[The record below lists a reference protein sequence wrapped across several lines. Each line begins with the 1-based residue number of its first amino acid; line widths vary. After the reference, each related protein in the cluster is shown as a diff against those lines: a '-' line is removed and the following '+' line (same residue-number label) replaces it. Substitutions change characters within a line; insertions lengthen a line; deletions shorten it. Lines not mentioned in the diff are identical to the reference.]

1 MNIEKFLKNIY
12 NFIIWMNINIFEPL
26 NGSVRIDAF
35 VGIVGV
41 LVAIVIFI
49 AETVNDRK
57 VETQKRFVLEKT
69 RMKGIMIFSIL
80 ILSLCIIKE
89 IIPYNKECV
98 NLFKILF
105 FAVELLLNFF
115 ICCSICL
122 TIKLFG
128 IAIKLNTDSDYF
140 SAEYDKYIEKRL
152 MEIHNR
158 NIKNS
163 KKELK
168 NESID
173 KFLKDNKKYFSFDVE
188 NIDDYIPI
196 KANKSGIFKS
206 YSCRSLQAI
215 IDKIEEEKRRRKELI
230 VYTKPLI
237 ILNLKGG
244 EKVNRGVTVA
254 YCKNDIINYEDSIRN
269 SCLLNDSIPY
279 LDNEINLIINDLFSL
294 AETNIDDNFD
304 SDSRLFNFYNFLYKN
319 NMRSLL
325 DISYEYIRKIYI
337 KYYKDIHKN
346 KELANFLSTLAS
358 LAYSNEDYERYRF
371 LSNYIYY
378 CYTEQLEITDD
389 VRKTSYD
396 FTNSLFRYDYY
407 SIKENSDSI
416 YYDVLLSNLMN
427 FLFDLIIKKEFK
439 AINDLF
445 NNVIFDYNGFIDG
458 EPDSYD
464 IIKIQFSFGF
474 IYGLIILS
482 NKDIFNEKDKD
493 ELKKLINY
501 IKSNF
506 VDFYSQNEAIEYFK
520 KYYNS
525 NSNVHDVYY
534 RFDFRFENKEY
545 RNSWSGIQVDNI
557 FILKEYIYAFSI
569 DYSNSD
575 DINSELIS
583 KDNKYFYERLLN
595 IVKSDEK
602 SKLDAILDISFNN
615 SSLINVLEKLV
626 EECKKA
632 EVEYIKN
639 NKISPEKT
647 ESFKNVIFNEIENG
661 NELISYLKDNNK
673 YSIINKR
680 NKRLFGINQIMGRE
694 LFFDEVYG
702 LNNISKDYARAILTG
717 ISKDY
722 LKKLD
727 SIAEVI
733 KEDFVKYIDSLNE
746 KEKYVIITSP
756 SNWRILNL
764 NNFDDKTIDI
774 NNRKIDLIKIP
785 KARDIYLIKKKDL
798 PKVDMYEPD
807 IKESGTYLNGV
818 YYDLIDCSTN
828 TSARNEIQKNTKWLE
843 EKGSVEDQIEY
854 LKGNCVF
861 KLFISPSI
869 RKITNSK
876 CYKFVIKEGDE
887 Q

>member
-140 SAEYDKYIEKRL
+140 SVEYDKYIEKRL

-575 DINSELIS
+575 NINSELIS

-661 NELISYLKDNNK
+661 DELISYLKDNNK

>member
-1 MNIEKFLKNIY
+1 MNIEEFLKNVY
-12 NFIIWMNINIFEPL
+12 NFIIWMNTKIFEPL

-49 AETVNDRK
+49 AETMNDRK

-69 RMKGIMIFSIL
+69 RMKGIMTFSIL

-89 IIPYNKECV
+89 LIPYNKECV
-98 NLFKILF
+98 DLFKILF
-105 FAVELLLNFF
+105 FAVELLLNIF
-115 ICCSICL
+115 ICCSIWL

-163 KKELK
+163 KKKLK

-215 IDKIEEEKRRRKELI
+215 IDKIEEEKRRKKELI

-346 KELANFLSTLAS
+346 KELANFLSTLTS

-445 NNVIFDYNGFIDG
+445 NNFIFDYNGFIDG

-482 NKDIFNEKDKD
+482 NKDVFNEDDKN

-506 VDFYSQNEAIEYFK
+506 VDYYSQNEVIEYFK

-525 NSNVHDVYY
+525 NSNIRDVYY
-534 RFDFRFENKEY
+534 HFDFRFGNKKY
-545 RNSWSGIQVDNI
+545 RNSWSGIHVDDI
-557 FILKEYIYAFSI
+557 FILKEFIYVFCI
-569 DYSNSD
+569 DYSNLD

-583 KDNKYFYERLLN
+583 KDNKYFYERLLD
-595 IVKSDEK
+595 IVKSDKK
-602 SKLDAILDISFNN
+602 SKLDTVLDISFNN
-615 SSLINVLEKLV
+615 SSLINILEKLV
-626 EECKKA
+626 EECQKA

-639 NKISPEKT
+639 NKISTEKT
-647 ESFKNVIFNEIENG
+647 DSFKNAIFREIENG
-661 NELISYLKDNNK
+661 NELTSYLKDNNK
-673 YSIINKR
+673 YSIINKK
-680 NKRLFGINQIMGRE
+680 NKRLFGINQIIGRE
-694 LFFDEVYG
+694 LFFDNVYG
-702 LNNISKDYARAILTG
+702 LDNISKDYGRAVLIG

-722 LKKLD
+722 LKKID

-733 KEDFVKYIDSLNE
+733 KEDFVKYIDDLNE

-807 IKESGTYLNGV
+807 INESGTYLNGV
-818 YYDLIDCSTN
+818 YYELIDCSTN
-828 TSARNEIQKNTKWLE
+828 ISARNEIQKNTKWLE

-869 RKITNSK
+869 RKIPNSK

-887 Q
+887 

>member
-1 MNIEKFLKNIY
+1 M
-12 NFIIWMNINIFEPL
+12 
-26 NGSVRIDAF
+26 
-35 VGIVGV
+35 
-41 LVAIVIFI
+41 
-49 AETVNDRK
+49 
-57 VETQKRFVLEKT
+57 
-69 RMKGIMIFSIL
+69 
-80 ILSLCIIKE
+80 
-89 IIPYNKECV
+89 
-98 NLFKILF
+98 
-105 FAVELLLNFF
+105 
-115 ICCSICL
+115 
-122 TIKLFG
+122 
-128 IAIKLNTDSDYF
+128 
-140 SAEYDKYIEKRL
+140 
-152 MEIHNR
+152 
-158 NIKNS
+158 
-163 KKELK
+163 
-168 NESID
+168 
-173 KFLKDNKKYFSFDVE
+173 
-188 NIDDYIPI
+188 
-196 KANKSGIFKS
+196 
-206 YSCRSLQAI
+206 
-215 IDKIEEEKRRRKELI
+215 
-230 VYTKPLI
+230 
-237 ILNLKGG
+237 
-244 EKVNRGVTVA
+244 TVA

>member
-1 MNIEKFLKNIY
+1 MSIKEFLKNVY
-12 NFIIWMNINIFEPL
+12 NFIIWMNVNVFEPL

-49 AETVNDRK
+49 AETMNDSK

-69 RMKGIMIFSIL
+69 KMKSIMIFSIF

-98 NLFKILF
+98 ELFKILF
-105 FAVELLLNFF
+105 FVVELLLNIF
-115 ICCSICL
+115 ICRSIWL

-163 KKELK
+163 KKKLK

-173 KFLKDNKKYFSFDVE
+173 KFVKDNKKYFSFDVE

-206 YSCRSLQAI
+206 YSCRSLQVI
-215 IDKIEEEKRRRKELI
+215 IDKIEEENRKRKELI
-230 VYTKPLI
+230 VYTTPLI
-237 ILNLKGG
+237 VLKLKGG
-244 EKVNRGVTVA
+244 EKINRGVTVA
-254 YCKNDIINYEDSIRN
+254 YCKNEVIHYEDSIRN

-319 NMRSLL
+319 NMTSLI

-358 LAYSNEDYERYRF
+358 LAYSNEDYERYSF

-396 FTNSLFRYDYY
+396 FTNSLLRYDYY

-482 NKDIFNEKDKD
+482 NKDAFNADDKD

-506 VDFYSQNEAIEYFK
+506 VNFYSQNEAIEYFK

-534 RFDFRFENKEY
+534 HFDFKFENKEY
-545 RNSWSGIQVDNI
+545 RNSWPGIHVDDT
-557 FILKEYIYAFSI
+557 FILKEFIYVFGI

-583 KDNKYFYERLLN
+583 KDNKYFYEILLN

-602 SKLDAILDISFNN
+602 SKLDAVLDISFNN
-615 SSLINVLEKLV
+615 TSLINILEKLV
-626 EECKKA
+626 EECNKA
-632 EVEYIKN
+632 EAEYIKN
-639 NKISPEKT
+639 NKISSEKT
-647 ESFKNVIFNEIENG
+647 ESFKNAIFREIENG
-661 NELISYLKDNNK
+661 NELTSYLKDNNK

-702 LNNISKDYARAILTG
+702 LDNISKDYGHAILTG
-717 ISKDY
+717 ISKEY

-727 SIAEVI
+727 SIAKVI
-733 KEDFVKYIDSLNE
+733 KEDFVKYIDGLNE

-828 TSARNEIQKNTKWLE
+828 TNARSEIQKNTKWLE

-869 RKITNSK
+869 RKIPNSK

-887 Q
+887 

>member
-140 SAEYDKYIEKRL
+140 SVEYDKYIEKRL

-661 NELISYLKDNNK
+661 DELISYLKDNNK

>member
-1 MNIEKFLKNIY
+1 MNIEEFLKNIY

-41 LVAIVIFI
+41 LVAIIIFI
-49 AETVNDRK
+49 SETMNDRK

-69 RMKGIMIFSIL
+69 KMKSIMTFSIF

-89 IIPYNKECV
+89 VIPYNKECV
-98 NLFKILF
+98 ELFKILF
-105 FAVELLLNFF
+105 FVVELLLNIF
-115 ICCSICL
+115 ICRSIWL

-140 SAEYDKYIEKRL
+140 SAKYDKYIEKRL

-163 KKELK
+163 KKKLK

-173 KFLKDNKKYFSFDVE
+173 KFVKDNKKYFSFDVE

-215 IDKIEEEKRRRKELI
+215 IDKIEEENRKRKELI
-230 VYTKPLI
+230 VCTDPLI
-237 ILNLKGG
+237 ILKLKGG
-244 EKVNRGVTVA
+244 EKINRGVTVA
-254 YCKNDIINYEDSIRN
+254 YCKNEIIHYEDSIRN
-269 SCLLNDSIPY
+269 SCLLNDSVPY

-337 KYYKDIHKN
+337 KYCKDIHKN

-427 FLFDLIIKKEFK
+427 FLFDLIIKREFK

-445 NNVIFDYNGFIDG
+445 NNFIFDYNGFIDG

-482 NKDIFNEKDKD
+482 NKDVFNEDDKN

-506 VDFYSQNEAIEYFK
+506 VDYYSQNEVIEYFK

-525 NSNVHDVYY
+525 NSNIRDVYY
-534 RFDFRFENKEY
+534 HFDFRFENKKY
-545 RNSWSGIQVDNI
+545 RNSWSGIHVDDI
-557 FILKEYIYAFSI
+557 FILKEFIYVFCI
-569 DYSNSD
+569 DYSNLD

-583 KDNKYFYERLLN
+583 KDNKYFYERLLD
-595 IVKSDEK
+595 IVKSDKK
-602 SKLDAILDISFNN
+602 SKLDTVLDISFNN
-615 SSLINVLEKLV
+615 SSLINILEKLV
-626 EECKKA
+626 EECQKA

-639 NKISPEKT
+639 NKISTEKT
-647 ESFKNVIFNEIENG
+647 DSFKNAIFREIENG
-661 NELISYLKDNNK
+661 NELTSYLKDNNK
-673 YSIINKR
+673 YSIINKK
-680 NKRLFGINQIMGRE
+680 NKRLFGINQIIGRE
-694 LFFDEVYG
+694 LFFDNVYG
-702 LNNISKDYARAILTG
+702 LDNISKDYGRAVLIG

-722 LKKLD
+722 LKKID

-733 KEDFVKYIDSLNE
+733 KEDFVKYIDNLNE
-746 KEKYVIITSP
+746 KEKYVIITSQ

-828 TSARNEIQKNTKWLE
+828 ISARNEIQKNTKWLE

-869 RKITNSK
+869 RKIPNSK
-876 CYKFVIKEGDE
+876 CYKFVIKERDE
-887 Q
+887 

>member
-1 MNIEKFLKNIY
+1 MTKEELLKNVY
-12 NFIIWMNINIFEPL
+12 NIIIWMNVNVFEPL

-35 VGIVGV
+35 VGIIGV

-49 AETVNDRK
+49 VETMNDRK

-69 RMKGIMIFSIL
+69 KIKGVMTFSIF
-80 ILSLCIIKE
+80 ILSLYIIKE
-89 IIPYNKECV
+89 VIPYNKDCADF
-98 NLFKILF
+98 FKILF
-105 FAVELLLNFF
+105 FIVEFLLNIF
-115 ICCSICL
+115 IWCSIWL

-128 IAIKLNTDSDYF
+128 ISIRLNTDSDYF
-140 SAEYDKYIEKRL
+140 SSEYDKYIKKRL
-152 MEIHNR
+152 REIHNR

-163 KKELK
+163 KKKLK

-173 KFLKDNKKYFSFDVE
+173 EFVKDNKKYFSFEAE

-215 IDKIEEEKRRRKELI
+215 IDKIEEENMKRKELI
-230 VYTKPLI
+230 VNAGPLI
-237 ILNLKGG
+237 ILKLKGG
-244 EKVNRGVTVA
+244 EKINRGVTVA
-254 YCKNDIINYEDSIRN
+254 YCKNDIINYEDSIKN

-279 LDNEINLIINDLFSL
+279 LDNEINSIVNDLFAL

-325 DISYEYIRKIYI
+325 DISYEHIRKIYI

-358 LAYSNEDYERYRF
+358 LAYSNEDYERYMF
-371 LSNYIYY
+371 LNNYIYY
-378 CYTEQLEITDD
+378 CYTEQLKITDD
-389 VRKTSYD
+389 VRKTSYN
-396 FTNSLFRYDYY
+396 FTNSLFRYNYY
-407 SIKENSDSI
+407 SVKENSDSI
-416 YYDVLLSNLMN
+416 YYDALLSNLMN
-427 FLFDLIIKKEFK
+427 FLFDLIIKKEFE

-445 NNVIFDYNGFIDG
+445 HNIIFDYNGFIDG

-482 NKDIFNEKDKD
+482 NKDVFKENDKGK
-493 ELKKLINY
+493 LKKLINY
-501 IKSNF
+501 IKGNF

-520 KYYNS
+520 KYYNF
-525 NSNVHDVYY
+525 NSNVRDVYHNFY
-534 RFDFRFENKEY
+534 LKFENKKY
-545 RNSWSGIQVDNI
+545 RNSWSVTHIDDI
-557 FILKEYIYAFSI
+557 FILKEFIYVFGI
-569 DYSNSD
+569 GYSNSD
-575 DINSELIS
+575 DINPELIS
-583 KDNKYFYERLLN
+583 KDNKYFYEKLLD
-595 IVKSDEK
+595 IVKSAER
-602 SKLDAILDISFNN
+602 SKLEVILDVSFNN
-615 SSLINVLEKLV
+615 SSLIDVLEKLAD
-626 EECKKA
+626 ECKKA
-632 EVEYIKN
+632 EAEYIKN

-647 ESFKNVIFNEIENG
+647 ESFKNAILKEIDNG
-661 NELISYLKDNNK
+661 NELISYLKVNNK
-673 YSIINKR
+673 YSVINKR

-694 LFFDEVYG
+694 LFFDEFYG
-702 LNNISKDYARAILTG
+702 LDNISKDYGSAILTG

-733 KEDFVKYIDSLNE
+733 KEDFVKYIDGLNK

-756 SNWRILNL
+756 SNWQILNL
-764 NNFDDKTIDI
+764 KNFDDKTIDI
-774 NNRKIDLIKIP
+774 NNRKIDLIMIP

-807 IKESGTYLNGV
+807 TKESGTYSNGV

-828 TSARNEIQKNTKWLE
+828 TSARDEIQKNTKWLE

-869 RKITNSK
+869 RKVPNAK
-876 CYKFVIKEGDE
+876 CYKFVIKEGDK
-887 Q
+887 

>member
-1 MNIEKFLKNIY
+1 MNIEEFMKNVY
-12 NFIIWMNINIFEPL
+12 NFIIWMNVNIFEPL

-49 AETVNDRK
+49 AETMNDRK
-57 VETQKRFVLEKT
+57 VETHKRFVLEKT
-69 RMKGIMIFSIL
+69 RMKGIMSFSIL

-89 IIPYNKECV
+89 IIPYSKECAD
-98 NLFKILF
+98 LFKILF
-105 FAVELLLNFF
+105 FVVELLLNIF
-115 ICCSICL
+115 ICRSIWL

-152 MEIHNR
+152 MEIHNK

-163 KKELK
+163 KKKLK

-173 KFLKDNKKYFSFDVE
+173 KFVKDNKKYFSFDVE

-215 IDKIEEEKRRRKELI
+215 IDKIEEENRRRKELI

-337 KYYKDIHKN
+337 KYYKDIHKS

-482 NKDIFNEKDKD
+482 NKDIFNEDDKD
-493 ELKKLINY
+493 ELKKLIKY
-501 IKSNF
+501 IESNF

-525 NSNVHDVYY
+525 KSNVHDVYY
-534 RFDFRFENKEY
+534 HFDFKFENKEY
-545 RNSWSGIQVDNI
+545 RNSWPGIHVDDI
-557 FILKEYIYAFSI
+557 FILKEFIYVFGI
-569 DYSNSD
+569 GYSNSND
-575 DINSELIS
+575 LKSELIS
-583 KDNKYFYERLLN
+583 KNNKYFYERLLN
-595 IVKSDEK
+595 IVKSDKK
-602 SKLDAILDISFNN
+602 SKLETVLDINFNN
-615 SSLINVLEKLV
+615 SSLISVLEKLV

-632 EVEYIKN
+632 EAEYIKN
-639 NKISPEKT
+639 NKISSEKT
-647 ESFKNVIFNEIENG
+647 ESFKNIIFKEIENG
-661 NELISYLKDNNK
+661 NELTSYLKDNNK

-702 LNNISKDYARAILTG
+702 LDNISKDYGRAILTG

-733 KEDFVKYIDSLNE
+733 KEDFVKYIDGLNE
-746 KEKYVIITSP
+746 KEKYVIVTSP

-869 RKITNSK
+869 RKIPNSK
-876 CYKFVIKEGDE
+876 CHKFVIKEGDE
-887 Q
+887 

>member
-1 MNIEKFLKNIY
+1 MNIEEFLKNIY

-49 AETVNDRK
+49 AETMNDRK
-57 VETQKRFVLEKT
+57 IETQKRFVLEKT
-69 RMKGIMIFSIL
+69 RMKGIMTFSII

-89 IIPYNKECV
+89 IIPYNKESV
-98 NLFKILF
+98 DLFKILF
-105 FAVELLLNFF
+105 FAVELLLNIF
-115 ICCSICL
+115 ICCSIWL

-152 MEIHNR
+152 MEIQNR

-163 KKELK
+163 KKKLK

-173 KFLKDNKKYFSFDVE
+173 KFVKDNKKYLSFDVE

-196 KANKSGIFKS
+196 KANKSGIFES

-215 IDKIEEEKRRRKELI
+215 IDKIEEENRRRKELI

-254 YCKNDIINYEDSIRN
+254 YCKNDIINYEDSISN

-304 SDSRLFNFYNFLYKN
+304 SDSRLFNLYNFLYKN

-346 KELANFLSTLAS
+346 KELANFLSTIAS
-358 LAYSNEDYERYRF
+358 LAYSNEDYEKYRF
-371 LSNYIYY
+371 LNNYIYY

-407 SIKENSDSI
+407 SIKENNDSI

-482 NKDIFNEKDKD
+482 NKDVFNEEDKD

-534 RFDFRFENKEY
+534 HFDFRFENKEY
-545 RNSWSGIQVDNI
+545 RNSWSVIHVDDI
-557 FILKEYIYAFSI
+557 FILKEFIYVFGI
-569 DYSNSD
+569 DHSNSD

-595 IVKSDEK
+595 IVKLGEK
-602 SKLDAILDISFNN
+602 SKLDAVLDISFNN
-615 SSLINVLEKLV
+615 PSLINILEKLV

-632 EVEYIKN
+632 EDEYIKN
-639 NKISPEKT
+639 NKISLEKT
-647 ESFKNVIFNEIENG
+647 ESFKNVIFIEIENG
-661 NELISYLKDNNK
+661 NELTSYLKDNNK

-702 LNNISKDYARAILTG
+702 LDNISKDYARAILTG

-733 KEDFVKYIDSLNE
+733 KEDFVKYIDGLNE

-756 SNWRILNL
+756 SNWQILNL

-807 IKESGTYLNGV
+807 IKEPGTYLNGV

-861 KLFISPSI
+861 KLYISPSI
-869 RKITNSK
+869 IKIPNSK
-876 CYKFVIKEGDE
+876 CYKFVIKERDD
-887 Q
+887 

>member
-1 MNIEKFLKNIY
+1 MNIEEFLKNIY

-49 AETVNDRK
+49 AETMNDRK

-69 RMKGIMIFSIL
+69 KMKRIMTFSIF

-89 IIPYNKECV
+89 VIPYNKECV
-98 NLFKILF
+98 GLFKILF
-105 FAVELLLNFF
+105 FVVELLLNIF
-115 ICCSICL
+115 ICRSIWL

-140 SAEYDKYIEKRL
+140 FAEYDKYIEKRL

-158 NIKNS
+158 NINNS
-163 KKELK
+163 KKKLK

-173 KFLKDNKKYFSFDVE
+173 KFLKNNKKYFSFDVE
-188 NIDDYIPI
+188 NVDDYIPI

-346 KELANFLSTLAS
+346 KELANFFSTLAS

-474 IYGLIILS
+474 IYGLIILT
-482 NKDIFNEKDKD
+482 NKNIFNEDDKA
-493 ELKKLINY
+493 ELKKLIKY
-501 IKSNF
+501 IESNF

-534 RFDFRFENKEY
+534 HFDFRFENKEY
-545 RNSWSGIQVDNI
+545 RNSWSGIHVDDI
-557 FILKEYIYAFSI
+557 FILKEFIYVFGI

-595 IVKSDEK
+595 IVKSDEN
-602 SKLDAILDISFNN
+602 SKLDAVLDISFNN

-626 EECKKA
+626 EECKKTEA
-632 EVEYIKN
+632 EYIKN
-639 NKISPEKT
+639 NKISSEKT

-661 NELISYLKDNNK
+661 NELTSYLKDNNK

-694 LFFDEVYG
+694 FFFDEVYG
-702 LNNISKDYARAILTG
+702 LDNISKDYARAILTG

-733 KEDFVKYIDSLNE
+733 KEDFVKYIDGLNE

-756 SNWRILNL
+756 SNWRVLNL

-798 PKVDMYEPD
+798 PKVYMYEPD

-869 RKITNSK
+869 RKIPNSK
-876 CYKFVIKEGDE
+876 CYKFVIKEEDE
-887 Q
+887 

>member
-545 RNSWSGIQVDNI
+545 KNSWSGIQVDNI

-694 LFFDEVYG
+694 LFFDDVYG

-818 YYDLIDCSTN
+818 YYALIDCSTN

>member
-482 NKDIFNEKDKD
+482 NKDIFNEKDTD

-520 KYYNS
+520 KYFNS

-534 RFDFRFENKEY
+534 RFDFRLENKEY

-661 NELISYLKDNNK
+661 DELISYLKDNNK

-854 LKGNCVF
+854 LKGKCVF

>member
-1 MNIEKFLKNIY
+1 MSIEEFLKNVY
-12 NFIIWMNINIFEPL
+12 NFIIWMNVNVFEPL
-26 NGSVRIDAF
+26 NRSVRIDAF

-49 AETVNDRK
+49 AETMNDRK

-69 RMKGIMIFSIL
+69 KMKSIMTFSIF

-89 IIPYNKECV
+89 VIPYNKECV
-98 NLFKILF
+98 GLFKILF
-105 FAVELLLNFF
+105 FVVELLLNIF
-115 ICCSICL
+115 ICRSIWL

-140 SAEYDKYIEKRL
+140 STEYDKYIEKRL
-152 MEIHNR
+152 MGIHNR

-163 KKELK
+163 KKKLK

-173 KFLKDNKKYFSFDVE
+173 KFVKDNKKYFSFDVE

-215 IDKIEEEKRRRKELI
+215 IDKIEEENRRRKELI
-230 VYTKPLI
+230 VYTKPLM

-304 SDSRLFNFYNFLYKN
+304 SDSRLFNFYNFLY
-319 NMRSLL
+319 
-325 DISYEYIRKIYI
+325 ISYEHIRKIYI

-346 KELANFLSTLAS
+346 KELAKFLSTLAS
-358 LAYSNEDYERYRF
+358 LAYSNEDYERYKF
-371 LSNYIYY
+371 LNNYIYY

-416 YYDVLLSNLMN
+416 YYDVLLSNLMS

-482 NKDIFNEKDKD
+482 NKDVFNEDDKD

-501 IKSNF
+501 IESNF

-520 KYYNS
+520 KYYNF
-525 NSNVHDVYY
+525 NSNIRGVYY
-534 RFDFRFENKEY
+534 HFDFRFENKKY
-545 RNSWSGIQVDNI
+545 RNSWSGVHIDDI
-557 FILKEYIYAFSI
+557 FILKEFIYVFDI
-569 DYSNSD
+569 DHSNSD
-575 DINSELIS
+575 NINSELIS
-583 KDNKYFYERLLN
+583 KDNKYFYERLLDV
-595 IVKSDEK
+595 VKSDEK
-602 SKLDAILDISFNN
+602 SKLDTVLDISFNN
-615 SSLINVLEKLV
+615 SSLINILEKLV
-626 EECKKA
+626 EECQKA

-639 NKISPEKT
+639 HKISTEKT
-647 ESFKNVIFNEIENG
+647 DSFKSAIFKEIKNG
-661 NELISYLKDNNK
+661 NELTSYLKDNNK
-673 YSIINKR
+673 YSIVNKR
-680 NKRLFGINQIMGRE
+680 NKRLFGINQIIGRE
-694 LFFDEVYG
+694 LFFDNVYG
-702 LNNISKDYARAILTG
+702 LDNISKDYGRAILTG

-733 KEDFVKYIDSLNE
+733 KEDFVEYINSLNK
-746 KEKYVIITSP
+746 KEQYVIITSP

-764 NNFDDKTIDI
+764 NKLNDKIIDI
-774 NNRKIDLIKIP
+774 NGKKIDLIKMP

-798 PKVDMYEPD
+798 PKVDMFKPD

-828 TSARNEIQKNTKWLE
+828 ISARNEIQKNTKWLE

-869 RKITNSK
+869 KKVPNSK

-887 Q
+887 

>member
-1 MNIEKFLKNIY
+1 MNIEEFLNNIY
-12 NFIIWMNINIFEPL
+12 NFIIWMNINIFEHL

-49 AETVNDRK
+49 AETMNDRK

-69 RMKGIMIFSIL
+69 RMKGIMTFSIL

-98 NLFKILF
+98 DLFKILF
-105 FAVELLLNFF
+105 FAVELLLNIF
-115 ICCSICL
+115 ICCSIWL

-140 SAEYDKYIEKRL
+140 SAEYNKYIENRL
-152 MEIHNR
+152 REIHNR

-163 KKELK
+163 KKRLK

-215 IDKIEEEKRRRKELI
+215 IDKIEEENRRRKELI

-237 ILNLKGG
+237 ILNLKSG

-407 SIKENSDSI
+407 SLKENSDSI

-474 IYGLIILS
+474 IYGLIILT
-482 NKDIFNEKDKD
+482 NKNIFNEDDKD
-493 ELKKLINY
+493 ELKKLIKY
-501 IKSNF
+501 IESNF

-534 RFDFRFENKEY
+534 HFDFRFENKEY
-545 RNSWSGIQVDNI
+545 RNSWSGIHVDDI
-557 FILKEYIYAFSI
+557 FILKEFIYVFGI

-602 SKLDAILDISFNN
+602 SKLDALLDISFNN
-615 SSLINVLEKLV
+615 SSLISVLEKLV
-626 EECKKA
+626 EECKKDEA
-632 EVEYIKN
+632 EYIKN
-639 NKISPEKT
+639 NKISSEKT

-661 NELISYLKDNNK
+661 NELTSYLKDNNK

-702 LNNISKDYARAILTG
+702 LDNISKDYVRAILTG

-733 KEDFVKYIDSLNE
+733 KEDFVKYIDGLNE

-764 NNFDDKTIDI
+764 NNFDDKTIDT

-869 RKITNSK
+869 IKIPNSK

-887 Q
+887 

>member
-1 MNIEKFLKNIY
+1 MSIEEFLKNVY
-12 NFIIWMNINIFEPL
+12 NFIIWMNVNVFEPL

-49 AETVNDRK
+49 AETMNDSK

-69 RMKGIMIFSIL
+69 KMKSIMIFSIF

-98 NLFKILF
+98 ELFKILF
-105 FAVELLLNFF
+105 FVVELLLNIF
-115 ICCSICL
+115 ICRSIWL

-128 IAIKLNTDSDYF
+128 IAIKLNADSDHF

-163 KKELK
+163 KKKLK

-173 KFLKDNKKYFSFDVE
+173 KFVKDNKKYFSFDVE

-215 IDKIEEEKRRRKELI
+215 IDKIEEENRKRKELI
-230 VYTKPLI
+230 VYTTPLI
-237 ILNLKGG
+237 VLKLKGG
-244 EKVNRGVTVA
+244 EKINRGVTVA
-254 YCKNDIINYEDSIRN
+254 YCKNEIIHYEDSIRN

-319 NMRSLL
+319 NMRSLI

-358 LAYSNEDYERYRF
+358 LAYSNEDYERYSF

-482 NKDIFNEKDKD
+482 NKDAFNADDKD

-506 VDFYSQNEAIEYFK
+506 VNFYSQNEAIEYFK

-534 RFDFRFENKEY
+534 RFDFKFENKEY
-545 RNSWSGIQVDNI
+545 RNSWSGIHVDDI
-557 FILKEYIYAFSI
+557 FILKEFIYVFGI
-569 DYSNSD
+569 DYSNAD
-575 DINSELIS
+575 DINYELIS
-583 KDNKYFYERLLN
+583 KDNKYFYEKLLN
-595 IVKSDEK
+595 IMKSDEK
-602 SKLDAILDISFNN
+602 SKLDAILDVNFNN
-615 SSLINVLEKLV
+615 SSLINILKKLL
-626 EECKKA
+626 EECNKA
-632 EVEYIKN
+632 EAEYIKN
-639 NKISPEKT
+639 NKISSEKT
-647 ESFKNVIFNEIENG
+647 ENFKNAIFREIENG
-661 NELISYLKDNNK
+661 NELTSYLKDNNK

-680 NKRLFGINQIMGRE
+680 NKRLFGINQIMERE

-702 LNNISKDYARAILTG
+702 LDNISKDYGHAILTG
-717 ISKDY
+717 ISKEY

-733 KEDFVKYIDSLNE
+733 KEDFVKYIDGLNE
-746 KEKYVIITSP
+746 KEKYVIVVSP

-869 RKITNSK
+869 RKIPNSK
-876 CYKFVIKEGDE
+876 CYKFIIKEGDE
-887 Q
+887 

>member
-1 MNIEKFLKNIY
+1 MNIEEFMKNVY
-12 NFIIWMNINIFEPL
+12 NFIIWMNVNIFEPL

-49 AETVNDRK
+49 AETMNDRK
-57 VETQKRFVLEKT
+57 VETHKRFVLEKT
-69 RMKGIMIFSIL
+69 RMKGIMSFSIL

-89 IIPYNKECV
+89 IIPYSKECAD
-98 NLFKILF
+98 LFKILF
-105 FAVELLLNFF
+105 FVVELLLNIF
-115 ICCSICL
+115 ICRSIWL

-152 MEIHNR
+152 MEIHNK

-163 KKELK
+163 KKKLK

-173 KFLKDNKKYFSFDVE
+173 KFVKDNKKYFSFDVE

-215 IDKIEEEKRRRKELI
+215 IDKIEEENRRRKELI

-482 NKDIFNEKDKD
+482 NKDIFNEDDKD
-493 ELKKLINY
+493 ELKKLIKY
-501 IKSNF
+501 IESNF

-525 NSNVHDVYY
+525 KSNVHDVYY
-534 RFDFRFENKEY
+534 HFDFKFENKEY
-545 RNSWSGIQVDNI
+545 RNSWPGIHVDDI
-557 FILKEYIYAFSI
+557 FILKEFIYVFGI
-569 DYSNSD
+569 GYSNSND
-575 DINSELIS
+575 LKSELIS
-583 KDNKYFYERLLN
+583 KNNKYFYERLLN

-602 SKLDAILDISFNN
+602 SKLETVLDINFNN
-615 SSLINVLEKLV
+615 SSLISVLEKLV

-632 EVEYIKN
+632 EAEYIKN
-639 NKISPEKT
+639 NKISSEKT
-647 ESFKNVIFNEIENG
+647 ESFKNIIFKEIENG
-661 NELISYLKDNNK
+661 NELTSYLKDNNK

-702 LNNISKDYARAILTG
+702 LDNISKDYGRAILTG

-733 KEDFVKYIDSLNE
+733 KEDFVKYIDGLNE
-746 KEKYVIITSP
+746 KEKYVIVTSP

-869 RKITNSK
+869 RKIPNSK
-876 CYKFVIKEGDE
+876 CHKFVIKEGDE
-887 Q
+887 

>member
-1 MNIEKFLKNIY
+1 MSIEEFLKNVY
-12 NFIIWMNINIFEPL
+12 NFIIWMNVNVFEPL
-26 NGSVRIDAF
+26 NRSVRIDAF

-49 AETVNDRK
+49 AETMNDRK

-69 RMKGIMIFSIL
+69 KMKSIMTFSIF

-89 IIPYNKECV
+89 VIPYNKECV
-98 NLFKILF
+98 GLFKILF
-105 FAVELLLNFF
+105 FVVELLLNIF
-115 ICCSICL
+115 ICRSIWL

-140 SAEYDKYIEKRL
+140 STEYDKYIEKRL

-163 KKELK
+163 KKKLK

-173 KFLKDNKKYFSFDVE
+173 KFVKDNKKYFSFDVE

-215 IDKIEEEKRRRKELI
+215 IDKIEEENRRRKELI
-230 VYTKPLI
+230 VYTKPLM

-254 YCKNDIINYEDSIRN
+254 YCKNDIKNYEDSIRN

-337 KYYKDIHKN
+337 KYYKDVHKN

-474 IYGLIILS
+474 IYGLIILT
-482 NKDIFNEKDKD
+482 NKDIFNEDDKD
-493 ELKKLINY
+493 ELKKLIKY
-501 IKSNF
+501 IESNF
-506 VDFYSQNEAIEYFK
+506 VDFYSQNEAIEYFQ

-534 RFDFRFENKEY
+534 HFDFRFENKEY
-545 RNSWSGIQVDNI
+545 RNSWSGIHVDDI
-557 FILKEYIYAFSI
+557 FILKEFIYVFGI
-569 DYSNSD
+569 GYSNSND
-575 DINSELIS
+575 LNSELIS

-602 SKLDAILDISFNN
+602 SKLETVLDVNFNN
-615 SSLINVLEKLV
+615 SSLISVLEKLV

-632 EVEYIKN
+632 EAEYIKN
-639 NKISPEKT
+639 NKISSEKT
-647 ESFKNVIFNEIENG
+647 ESFKNIIFKEIENG
-661 NELISYLKDNNK
+661 NELTSYLKDNNK

-702 LNNISKDYARAILTG
+702 LDNISKDYGRAILTG

-733 KEDFVKYIDSLNE
+733 KEDFVKYIDGLNE
-746 KEKYVIITSP
+746 NEKYVIVTST

-869 RKITNSK
+869 RKIPNSK

-887 Q
+887 

>member
-1 MNIEKFLKNIY
+1 MNIEEFLKKVY
-12 NFIIWMNINIFEPL
+12 NFIIWMNANIFEPL
-26 NGSVRIDAF
+26 NGNVRIDAF

-49 AETVNDRK
+49 AETMNDRK

-69 RMKGIMIFSIL
+69 KMKSIMIFSIF

-89 IIPYNKECV
+89 IIPHNKECAD
-98 NLFKILF
+98 LFKILF
-105 FAVELLLNFF
+105 FAVELLLNIF
-115 ICCSICL
+115 ICCSIWL

-140 SAEYDKYIEKRL
+140 STEYDKYIEKRL

-163 KKELK
+163 KKKLK

-173 KFLKDNKKYFSFDVE
+173 KFVKDNKKYFSFDVE

-215 IDKIEEEKRRRKELI
+215 IDKIEEENRRRKELI
-230 VYTKPLI
+230 VYTDPLI
-237 ILNLKGG
+237 ILKLKGG
-244 EKVNRGVTVA
+244 EKINRGVTVA
-254 YCKNDIINYEDSIRN
+254 YCKNEIINYEDSIRN

-346 KELANFLSTLAS
+346 KELANFLSTLAG

-439 AINDLF
+439 SINDLF

-482 NKDIFNEKDKD
+482 NKDVFNEEDKD

-520 KYYNS
+520 KYYNFI
-525 NSNVHDVYY
+525 SNVHDVYY
-534 RFDFRFENKEY
+534 HFDFRFENKEY
-545 RNSWSGIQVDNI
+545 RNSWSGIHVDDI
-557 FILKEYIYAFSI
+557 FILKEFIYVFGI
-569 DYSNSD
+569 GYSNSD

-583 KDNKYFYERLLN
+583 KDNKYFYERLLD

-602 SKLDAILDISFNN
+602 SKLEAVLDVNFNN
-615 SSLINVLEKLV
+615 SSLISVLEKIV

-632 EVEYIKN
+632 EAEYIKN
-639 NKISPEKT
+639 NKISSEKT
-647 ESFKNVIFNEIENG
+647 ESFKKIIFKEIENG
-661 NELISYLKDNNK
+661 NELTSYLKDNNK

-702 LNNISKDYARAILTG
+702 LDNISKDYGRAILTG

-733 KEDFVKYIDSLNE
+733 KEDFVKYIDGLNE

-869 RKITNSK
+869 RKIQNSK

-887 Q
+887 

>member
-1 MNIEKFLKNIY
+1 MSIEEFLKNVY
-12 NFIIWMNINIFEPL
+12 NFIIWMNVNVFEPL

-35 VGIVGV
+35 VGIVGI

-49 AETVNDRK
+49 AETMNDRK

-69 RMKGIMIFSIL
+69 KMKSIMIFSIF

-89 IIPYNKECV
+89 IIPYNKECA

-105 FAVELLLNFF
+105 FAVELLLNIL
-115 ICCSICL
+115 ICCSIWM

-140 SAEYDKYIEKRL
+140 STEYDKYIEKRL

-163 KKELK
+163 KKKLK

-173 KFLKDNKKYFSFDVE
+173 KFVKDNKKYFSFDVE

-215 IDKIEEEKRRRKELI
+215 IDKIEEENGRRKELI
-230 VYTKPLI
+230 VYTKPLM

-319 NMRSLL
+319 NIRSLL

-337 KYYKDIHKN
+337 KYYKDVHKN

-378 CYTEQLEITDD
+378 CYTEQLKITDD

-482 NKDIFNEKDKD
+482 NKDVFNADDKD
-493 ELKKLINY
+493 ELKKLIKY
-501 IKSNF
+501 IESNF
-506 VDFYSQNEAIEYFK
+506 VDIYSQNEAIEYFK

-534 RFDFRFENKEY
+534 HFDFKFENKEY
-545 RNSWSGIQVDNI
+545 RNSWPGIHVDDI
-557 FILKEYIYAFSI
+557 FILKEFIYVFGI
-569 DYSNSD
+569 GYSNSND
-575 DINSELIS
+575 LKSELIS
-583 KDNKYFYERLLN
+583 KNNKYFYERLLN
-595 IVKSDEK
+595 MVKSDEK
-602 SKLDAILDISFNN
+602 SKLETVLDVNFNN
-615 SSLINVLEKLV
+615 SSLISVLEKLV

-632 EVEYIKN
+632 EAEYIKN
-639 NKISPEKT
+639 NKISSEKT
-647 ESFKNVIFNEIENG
+647 ESFKNIIFKEIENG
-661 NELISYLKDNNK
+661 NELTSYLKGNNK

-702 LNNISKDYARAILTG
+702 LDNISKDYGRAILTG

-733 KEDFVKYIDSLNE
+733 KKDFVKYIDGLNE
-746 KEKYVIITSP
+746 NEKYVIITSP

-785 KARDIYLIKKKDL
+785 KVRDIYLIKKKDL

-818 YYDLIDCSTN
+818 YYNLIDCSTN
-828 TSARNEIQKNTKWLE
+828 TSARNEIQKNAKWLE
-843 EKGSVEDQIEY
+843 EKGSIEEQIEY
-854 LKGNCVF
+854 LKGNCVI

-869 RKITNSK
+869 RRIPNSK

-887 Q
+887 

>member
-1 MNIEKFLKNIY
+1 MNIEEFLKNIY

-98 NLFKILF
+98 DLFKILF
-105 FAVELLLNFF
+105 FAVELLLNIF
-115 ICCSICL
+115 ICCSIWL

-140 SAEYDKYIEKRL
+140 SAEYDKYIEKKL

-163 KKELK
+163 KKKLK

-188 NIDDYIPI
+188 NMDDYIPI

-427 FLFDLIIKKEFK
+427 FLFDLIIRKKFK

-482 NKDIFNEKDKD
+482 NKDVFNEKDKD

-639 NKISPEKT
+639 NKISSEKT

-661 NELISYLKDNNK
+661 NELTSYLKDNNK

-680 NKRLFGINQIMGRE
+680 NKRLFGINQIIGRE
-694 LFFDEVYG
+694 LFFDEVYR
-702 LNNISKDYARAILTG
+702 LDNISKDYARAILTG

-733 KEDFVKYIDSLNE
+733 KEDFVKYIDGLNE

-807 IKESGTYLNGV
+807 IKESGTYLKGV

-869 RKITNSK
+869 RKIPNSK

-887 Q
+887 

>member
-1 MNIEKFLKNIY
+1 MNIELFLKNIY

-49 AETVNDRK
+49 AETMNDRK

-69 RMKGIMIFSIL
+69 RMKGIMTFSIL

-98 NLFKILF
+98 DLFKILF
-105 FAVELLLNFF
+105 FAVELLLNIF
-115 ICCSICL
+115 ICCSIWL

-163 KKELK
+163 KKKLK

-173 KFLKDNKKYFSFDVE
+173 KFVKDNKKYFSFDAE

-196 KANKSGIFKS
+196 KASKSGIFKS

-215 IDKIEEEKRRRKELI
+215 IDKIEEENRKRKELI
-230 VYTKPLI
+230 VYADPLI
-237 ILNLKGG
+237 VLKLKGG
-244 EKVNRGVTVA
+244 EKINRGVTVA

-325 DISYEYIRKIYI
+325 DISYEHIRKIYI

-378 CYTEQLEITDD
+378 CYTEQLEITAD

-474 IYGLIILS
+474 IYGLIILT
-482 NKDIFNEKDKD
+482 NKNIFNEDDKD
-493 ELKKLINY
+493 ELKKLIKY
-501 IKSNF
+501 IESNF

-534 RFDFRFENKEY
+534 HFDFRFENKEY
-545 RNSWSGIQVDNI
+545 RNSWSGIHVDDI
-557 FILKEYIYAFSI
+557 FILKEFIYVFGI
-569 DYSNSD
+569 GYSNSD

-602 SKLDAILDISFNN
+602 SKLDAVLDISFNN

-626 EECKKA
+626 EECKKSEA
-632 EVEYIKN
+632 EYIRN
-639 NKISPEKT
+639 NKISSEKT

-661 NELISYLKDNNK
+661 NELTSYLKDNNK

-680 NKRLFGINQIMGRE
+680 NKRLFGFNQIIGRE
-694 LFFDEVYG
+694 LFFDDVYG
-702 LNNISKDYARAILTG
+702 LDNISKDYGRAILTG

-727 SIAEVI
+727 SISEVI
-733 KEDFVKYIDSLNE
+733 KGDFVKYIDNLNK
-746 KEKYVIITSP
+746 KEKFVIITSP

-764 NNFDDKTIDI
+764 NNFSDKTIDI
-774 NNRKIDLIKIP
+774 NGRKLDLIKIP

-798 PKVDMYEPD
+798 PKVDMFEPD
-807 IKESGTYLNGV
+807 IKESGIHLNGV
-818 YYDLIDCSTN
+818 YYNLIDCSTDEK
-828 TSARNEIQKNTKWLE
+828 TRKEVQKNTKWLE
-843 EKGSVEDQIEY
+843 EKGNEQDQIEY

-869 RKITNSK
+869 RKIPNSK
-876 CYKFVIKEGDE
+876 CYKFVIKEGDK
-887 Q
+887 

>member
-279 LDNEINLIINDLFSL
+279 LDNEINLIINDLFFL

-694 LFFDEVYG
+694 LFFDDVYG

>member
-1 MNIEKFLKNIY
+1 MNIEEFLKNIY

-35 VGIVGV
+35 VGIIGV

-49 AETVNDRK
+49 AETMNDSK
-57 VETQKRFVLEKT
+57 VETQKRFLLEKT
-69 RMKGIMIFSIL
+69 RMKVIMTFSIL

-98 NLFKILF
+98 DLFKILF
-105 FAVELLLNFF
+105 FAVELLLNIF
-115 ICCSICL
+115 ICCSIWL

-163 KKELK
+163 KKKLK

-173 KFLKDNKKYFSFDVE
+173 KFLKNNKKYFSFDVE
-188 NIDDYIPI
+188 NVDDYIPI

-279 LDNEINLIINDLFSL
+279 LDNEINLIINDLFYL

-337 KYYKDIHKN
+337 KYYKDIYKN
-346 KELANFLSTLAS
+346 KELANFFSTLAS

-474 IYGLIILS
+474 IYGLIILT
-482 NKDIFNEKDKD
+482 NKNIFNEDDKA
-493 ELKKLINY
+493 ELKKLIKY
-501 IKSNF
+501 IESNF

-534 RFDFRFENKEY
+534 HFDFRFENKEY
-545 RNSWSGIQVDNI
+545 RNSWSGIHVDDI
-557 FILKEYIYAFSI
+557 FILKEFIYVFGI

-602 SKLDAILDISFNN
+602 SKLDAVLDISFNN

-626 EECKKA
+626 EECKKTEA
-632 EVEYIKN
+632 EYIKN
-639 NKISPEKT
+639 NKISSEKT

-661 NELISYLKDNNK
+661 NELTSYLKDNNK

-694 LFFDEVYG
+694 FFLMRFMD
-702 LNNISKDYARAILTG
+702 
-717 ISKDY
+717 
-722 LKKLD
+722 
-727 SIAEVI
+727 
-733 KEDFVKYIDSLNE
+733 
-746 KEKYVIITSP
+746 
-756 SNWRILNL
+756 
-764 NNFDDKTIDI
+764 
-774 NNRKIDLIKIP
+774 
-785 KARDIYLIKKKDL
+785 
-798 PKVDMYEPD
+798 
-807 IKESGTYLNGV
+807 
-818 YYDLIDCSTN
+818 
-828 TSARNEIQKNTKWLE
+828 
-843 EKGSVEDQIEY
+843 
-854 LKGNCVF
+854 
-861 KLFISPSI
+861 
-869 RKITNSK
+869 
-876 CYKFVIKEGDE
+876 
-887 Q
+887 

>member
-1 MNIEKFLKNIY
+1 MNIEEFMKNVY
-12 NFIIWMNINIFEPL
+12 NFIIWMNVNIFEPL

-49 AETVNDRK
+49 AETMNDRK
-57 VETQKRFVLEKT
+57 VETHKRFVLEKT
-69 RMKGIMIFSIL
+69 RMKGIMSFSIL

-89 IIPYNKECV
+89 IIPYSKECAD
-98 NLFKILF
+98 LFKILF
-105 FAVELLLNFF
+105 FVVELLLNIF
-115 ICCSICL
+115 ICRSIWL

-152 MEIHNR
+152 MEIHNK

-163 KKELK
+163 KKKLK

-173 KFLKDNKKYFSFDVE
+173 KFVKDNKKYFSFDVE

-215 IDKIEEEKRRRKELI
+215 IDKIEEENRRRKELI

-294 AETNIDDNFD
+294 AETNIYDNFD

-482 NKDIFNEKDKD
+482 NKDIFNEDDKD
-493 ELKKLINY
+493 ELKKLIKY
-501 IKSNF
+501 IESNF

-525 NSNVHDVYY
+525 KSNVHDVYY
-534 RFDFRFENKEY
+534 HFDFKFENKEY
-545 RNSWSGIQVDNI
+545 RNSWPGIHVDDI
-557 FILKEYIYAFSI
+557 FILKEFIYVFGI
-569 DYSNSD
+569 GYSNSND
-575 DINSELIS
+575 LKSELIS
-583 KDNKYFYERLLN
+583 KNNKYFYERLLN

-602 SKLDAILDISFNN
+602 SKLETVLDINFNN
-615 SSLINVLEKLV
+615 SSLISVLEKLV

-632 EVEYIKN
+632 EAEYIKN
-639 NKISPEKT
+639 NKISSEKT
-647 ESFKNVIFNEIENG
+647 ESFKNIIFKEIENG
-661 NELISYLKDNNK
+661 NELTSYLKDNNK

-702 LNNISKDYARAILTG
+702 LDNISKDYGRAILTG

-746 KEKYVIITSP
+746 KEKYVIVTSP

-869 RKITNSK
+869 RKIPNSK
-876 CYKFVIKEGDE
+876 CHKFVIKEGDE
-887 Q
+887 

>member
-1 MNIEKFLKNIY
+1 MNIEEFLKNIY
-12 NFIIWMNINIFEPL
+12 NFIIWMNVNVFEPL

-49 AETVNDRK
+49 AETMNDRK

-69 RMKGIMIFSIL
+69 KMKRIMTFSIF

-89 IIPYNKECV
+89 VIPYNKECV
-98 NLFKILF
+98 GLFKILF
-105 FAVELLLNFF
+105 FVVELLLNIF
-115 ICCSICL
+115 ICRSIWL

-140 SAEYDKYIEKRL
+140 FAEYDRYIEKRL

-163 KKELK
+163 KKNLK

-173 KFLKDNKKYFSFDVE
+173 KFLKGNKKYFSFDVE

-215 IDKIEEEKRRRKELI
+215 IDKIEEEKIRRKEFI

-445 NNVIFDYNGFIDG
+445 NNVIFDYHGFIDG

-474 IYGLIILS
+474 IYGLIILT
-482 NKDIFNEKDKD
+482 NKNIFSEDDKD
-493 ELKKLINY
+493 ELKKLIKY

-506 VDFYSQNEAIEYFK
+506 VDFYSQNQALEYFK
-520 KYYNS
+520 KYYNY

-534 RFDFRFENKEY
+534 HFNFRFENKKY
-545 RNSWSGIQVDNI
+545 RNSWSGIHVDDI
-557 FILKEYIYAFSI
+557 FILKEFIYVFGI

-583 KDNKYFYERLLN
+583 KDNKYFCEKLLN

-602 SKLDAILDISFNN
+602 SKLDAVLDISFNN

-626 EECKKA
+626 KECKKA
-632 EVEYIKN
+632 EAEYIKN
-639 NKISPEKT
+639 NKISSEKT

-661 NELISYLKDNNK
+661 NELTSYLKDNNK

-702 LNNISKDYARAILTG
+702 LDNISKDYARAILTG

-733 KEDFVKYIDSLNE
+733 KEDFVKYIDGLNE

-756 SNWRILNL
+756 TNWRILNL
-764 NNFDDKTIDI
+764 NNFDDKTIDM

-818 YYDLIDCSTN
+818 YYNLIDCSTN
-828 TSARNEIQKNTKWLE
+828 INARNEIQKNTKWLE

-869 RKITNSK
+869 KRIPNSK

-887 Q
+887 

>member
-1 MNIEKFLKNIY
+1 MNIEELMKNVY
-12 NFIIWMNINIFEPL
+12 NFIIWMNVNIFEPL

-49 AETVNDRK
+49 AETMNDRK
-57 VETQKRFVLEKT
+57 VETHKRFVLEKT
-69 RMKGIMIFSIL
+69 RMKGIMSFSIL

-89 IIPYNKECV
+89 IIPYNKECAD
-98 NLFKILF
+98 LFKILF
-105 FAVELLLNFF
+105 FAVELLLNIF
-115 ICCSICL
+115 ICRSIWL

-140 SAEYDKYIEKRL
+140 STEYDKYIEKRL

-163 KKELK
+163 KKKLK

-173 KFLKDNKKYFSFDVE
+173 KFVKDNKKYFSFDVE

-215 IDKIEEEKRRRKELI
+215 IDKIEEENRRRKELI
-230 VYTKPLI
+230 VYTKPLM

-254 YCKNDIINYEDSIRN
+254 YCKNEIINYEDSIRN

-337 KYYKDIHKN
+337 KYYKDVHKN

-482 NKDIFNEKDKD
+482 NKDIFNEDDKN
-493 ELKKLINY
+493 ELKKLIKY
-501 IKSNF
+501 IESNF

-534 RFDFRFENKEY
+534 HFDFKFENKEY
-545 RNSWSGIQVDNI
+545 RNSWSGIHVDDI
-557 FILKEYIYAFSI
+557 FILKEFIYVFGI
-569 DYSNSD
+569 GYSNSND
-575 DINSELIS
+575 LKSELIS
-583 KDNKYFYERLLN
+583 KNNKYFYERLLN
-595 IVKSDEK
+595 MVKSDEK
-602 SKLDAILDISFNN
+602 SKLETVLDINFNN
-615 SSLINVLEKLV
+615 SSLISVLEKLV

-632 EVEYIKN
+632 EAEYIRN
-639 NKISPEKT
+639 NKISSEKT
-647 ESFKNVIFNEIENG
+647 ESFKNIIFKEIENG
-661 NELISYLKDNNK
+661 NELTSYLKDNNK

-680 NKRLFGINQIMGRE
+680 NKRLFGINQIMGRK

-702 LNNISKDYARAILTG
+702 LDNISKDYGRAILTG

-727 SIAEVI
+727 SISEVI
-733 KEDFVKYIDSLNE
+733 KEDFVKYIDGLNE
-746 KEKYVIITSP
+746 KEKYVIVTSP

-798 PKVDMYEPD
+798 PKVDLYEPD
-807 IKESGTYLNGV
+807 IKKSGTYLNGV
-818 YYDLIDCSTN
+818 YYDLIDCLTN

-869 RKITNSK
+869 RKIPNSK

-887 Q
+887 

>member
-1 MNIEKFLKNIY
+1 MNIEEFLKNIY

-35 VGIVGV
+35 VGIIGV

-49 AETVNDRK
+49 AETMNDSK
-57 VETQKRFVLEKT
+57 VETQKRFLLEKT
-69 RMKGIMIFSIL
+69 RMKVIMTFSIL

-98 NLFKILF
+98 DLFKILF
-105 FAVELLLNFF
+105 FAVELLLNIF
-115 ICCSICL
+115 ICCSIWL

-163 KKELK
+163 KKKLK

-173 KFLKDNKKYFSFDVE
+173 KFLKNNKKYFSFDVE
-188 NIDDYIPI
+188 NVDDYIPI

-279 LDNEINLIINDLFSL
+279 LDNEINLIINDLFYL

-337 KYYKDIHKN
+337 KYYKDIYKN
-346 KELANFLSTLAS
+346 KELANFFSTLAS

-474 IYGLIILS
+474 IYGLIILT
-482 NKDIFNEKDKD
+482 NKNIFNEDDKA
-493 ELKKLINY
+493 ELKKLIKY
-501 IKSNF
+501 IESNF

-534 RFDFRFENKEY
+534 HFDFRFENKEY
-545 RNSWSGIQVDNI
+545 RNSWSGIHVDDI
-557 FILKEYIYAFSI
+557 FILKEFIYVFGI

-602 SKLDAILDISFNN
+602 SKLDAVLDISFNN

-626 EECKKA
+626 EECKKTEA
-632 EVEYIKN
+632 EYIKN
-639 NKISPEKT
+639 NKISSEKT

-661 NELISYLKDNNK
+661 NELTSYLKDNNK

-694 LFFDEVYG
+694 FFFDEVYG
-702 LNNISKDYARAILTG
+702 LDNISKDYARAILTG

-733 KEDFVKYIDSLNE
+733 KGDFVKYIDGLNE

-756 SNWRILNL
+756 SNWRVLNL

-774 NNRKIDLIKIP
+774 NNRKIDLIKIH

-798 PKVDMYEPD
+798 PKIYMYEPD

-869 RKITNSK
+869 RKIPNSK

-887 Q
+887 

>member
-1 MNIEKFLKNIY
+1 MSIEEFLKNVY
-12 NFIIWMNINIFEPL
+12 NFISWMNVNVFEPL

-35 VGIVGV
+35 VGIVGI

-49 AETVNDRK
+49 AETMNDRK

-69 RMKGIMIFSIL
+69 KMKSIMIFSIF

-89 IIPYNKECV
+89 IIPYNKECAD
-98 NLFKILF
+98 LFKILF
-105 FAVELLLNFF
+105 FAVELLLNIL
-115 ICCSICL
+115 ICCSIWM

-140 SAEYDKYIEKRL
+140 STEYDKYIKKRL

-163 KKELK
+163 KKKLK

-173 KFLKDNKKYFSFDVE
+173 KFVKDNKKYFSFDVE

-215 IDKIEEEKRRRKELI
+215 IDKIEEENRRRKELI
-230 VYTKPLI
+230 VYTKPLM

-294 AETNIDDNFD
+294 SETNIDDNFD
-304 SDSRLFNFYNFLYKN
+304 SDSRLFNFYKFLYKN
-319 NMRSLL
+319 NIRSLL

-337 KYYKDIHKN
+337 KYYKDVHKN

-378 CYTEQLEITDD
+378 CYTEQLKITDD

-445 NNVIFDYNGFIDG
+445 NNVIFDHNGFIDG

-482 NKDIFNEKDKD
+482 NKDVFNADDKD
-493 ELKKLINY
+493 ELKKLIKY
-501 IKSNF
+501 IESNF
-506 VDFYSQNEAIEYFK
+506 VDIYSQNEAIEYFK

-534 RFDFRFENKEY
+534 HFDFKFENKEY
-545 RNSWSGIQVDNI
+545 RNSWPGIHVDDI
-557 FILKEYIYAFSI
+557 FILKEFIYVFGI
-569 DYSNSD
+569 GYSNSND
-575 DINSELIS
+575 LKSELIS
-583 KDNKYFYERLLN
+583 KNNKYFYERLLN
-595 IVKSDEK
+595 MVKSDEK
-602 SKLDAILDISFNN
+602 SKLETVLDVNFNN
-615 SSLINVLEKLV
+615 SSLISVLEKLV

-632 EVEYIKN
+632 EAEYIKN
-639 NKISPEKT
+639 NKISSEKT
-647 ESFKNVIFNEIENG
+647 ESFKNIIFKEIENG
-661 NELISYLKDNNK
+661 NELTSYLKDNNK

-702 LNNISKDYARAILTG
+702 LDNISKDYGRAILTG

-733 KEDFVKYIDSLNE
+733 KNDFVEYINSLNK

-764 NNFDDKTIDI
+764 NRLDDKTIDI
-774 NNRKIDLIKIP
+774 NGKKFDLIKMP

-798 PKVDMYEPD
+798 PKVDMFEPD

-828 TSARNEIQKNTKWLE
+828 ISARNEIQKNTKWLE
-843 EKGSVEDQIEY
+843 EKGSVEEQIEY

-869 RKITNSK
+869 KKVPNSK

-887 Q
+887 